1 MTVTFDSD
9 RFRRIVRGVFFAA
22 AAFALVMA
30 LLPKPPSLPLSPG
43 DKVLHM
49 LAFAT
54 LGALAA
60 IGWHKAPVLWLF
72 GGLAAFG
79 GFIEIAQAIPM
90 LHRDAQWSDWFADM
104 AAGLLALTLVRAVL
118 PAR

>member
-1 MTVTFDSD
+1 MTFDSD
-9 RFRRIVRGVFFAA
+9 PFRRIVRWVFFAA

-30 LLPKPPSLPLSPG
+30 LLPQPPSVPLSPG

-60 IGWHKAPVLWLF
+60 IGWHKTPLLWLF
-72 GGLAAFG
+72 AWLAAFG
-79 GFIEIAQAIPM
+79 GFIEAAQAIPM
-90 LHRDAQWSDWFADM
+90 LNRDAQWSDWFADM
-104 AAGLLALTLVRAVL
+104 AAGLVALAVVRA
-118 PAR
+118 AMRRR